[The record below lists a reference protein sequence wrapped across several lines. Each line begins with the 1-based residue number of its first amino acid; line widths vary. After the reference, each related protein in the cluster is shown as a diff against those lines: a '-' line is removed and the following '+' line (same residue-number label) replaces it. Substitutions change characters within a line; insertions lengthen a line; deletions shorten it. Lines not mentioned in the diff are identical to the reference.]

1 MNQDQLFNHALQAL
15 QGESRP
21 KAMVTLRQLAEQRHV
36 PATFAYADALFQ
48 DSPPDAFLYLTNKF
62 RAGLIGAAFRAV
74 LSKVFF
80 AEQHLDEDDLVLLDA
95 ECDKQNIEAL
105 LVLIMISEDTPCYDY
120 YVQKLWLWSSDTA
133 RQLTLMQPVANQ
145 SETDRPDFSLLANK
159 YNENSI
165 LKPTLVSKD
174 IGMALYQNV
183 LSPMMCRHF
192 VLKFNPHMQPSL
204 IYDPKTGIGKPN
216 SVRTST
222 YLQVSGMHIDWFSLE
237 AEKRL
242 AALAGLPV
250 SQGEPLS
257 VLKYEPNQQY
267 KPHYDAFVGEDEAV
281 KAMLE
286 DGGQRVKTQIC
297 YLQSAHEGGETAF
310 MRKGMTVNPPVGSV
324 LMFDNVDDDNKVLT
338 ASYHAGLP
346 VKHGVK
352 WIMTKWIRAETTRYG
367 QSIYTLKRKK

>member
-1 MNQDQLFNHALQAL
+1 MNLDQTFKQAL
-15 QGESRP
+15 QNLDGPNRDD
-21 KAMVTLRQLAEQRHV
+21 AVIALRNLAEQRHV
-36 PATFAYADALFQ
+36 PATFAYADVLFGEN
-48 DSPPDAFLYLTNKF
+48 AEAAYTYLTNKF
-62 RAGLIGAAFRAV
+62 QAGLIGAAYRAV
-74 LSKVFF
+74 LTKVFF
-80 AEQHLDEDDLVLLDA
+80 TASPLQITDIEWLDA
-95 ECDKQNIEAL
+95 EARKHNLEAL
-105 LVLIMISEDTPCYDY
+105 LVLLLLSEDTDIFGHYLSL
-120 YVQKLWLWSSDTA
+120 LWQLSQETA
-133 RQLTLMQPVANQ
+133 HQLKLMQPVANQ
-145 SETDRPDFSLLANK
+145 PQFGRAEFEGLCSK
-159 YNENSI
+159 YNKNKQ
-165 LKPTLVSKD
+165 LKPTLVSTD

-183 LSPMMCRHF
+183 FSPMMCRHF

-204 IYDPKTGIGKPN
+204 IYDPKTGAGKPN

-242 AALAGLPV
+242 AALAGLPA

-267 KPHYDAFVGEDEAV
+267 KPHYDAFVGEDNAV

-310 MRKGMTVNPPVGSV
+310 TRKGMTVNPPAGSV

-346 VKHGVK
+346 VKSGVK
-352 WIMTKWIRAETTRYG
+352 WIMTKWIRAKTTRYG
-367 QSIYTLKRKK
+367 QSIYTLKRK